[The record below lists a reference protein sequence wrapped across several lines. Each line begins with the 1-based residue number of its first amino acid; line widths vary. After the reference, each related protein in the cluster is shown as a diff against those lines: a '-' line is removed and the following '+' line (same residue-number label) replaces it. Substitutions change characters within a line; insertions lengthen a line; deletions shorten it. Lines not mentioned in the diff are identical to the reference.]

1 MGGDGVGGTTRPKP
15 MTLTDG
21 VAAGDSTLSGLEII
35 QRQVGGTLE
44 GSTMA
49 ATMAFRLVEAKPG
62 HAVIRAIP
70 NDGFL
75 NLHGTV
81 HGGWA
86 ATLLDSALGCAVVTT
101 LDAGQGAA
109 TVELSTRFLRPI
121 MPSTGPVRVTGR
133 VLNRGR
139 RLVVAEGTLVSEKDG
154 KLLGQATGTWMVLE
168 RD

>member
-1 MGGDGVGGTTRPKP
+1 V
-15 MTLTDG
+15 
-21 VAAGDSTLSGLEII
+21 
-35 QRQVGGTLE
+35 
-44 GSTMA
+44 
-49 ATMAFRLVEAKPG
+49 G

-70 NDGFL
+70 NEGYL

-109 TVELSTRFLRPI
+109 TVELSTRFMRPI
-121 MPSTGPVRVTGR
+121 LPSTGPVRVTGR

-139 RLVVAEGTLVSEKDG
+139 RLVVAEGTICSEEDG

-168 RD
+168 RE